1 MTFIRYNVIKMIT
14 KTFFN
19 NDILFGFN
27 NVLSKD
33 KNIFVI
39 NDNTVSVGNF
49 KNELLLFIS
58 NFVFD
63 YDNKNIL
70 EDEMKKLSSIK
81 NYIEIRHCNTSK
93 YNEIQIMKNEQF
105 KNIGKLLILK
115 NKSNEQDNNQN
126 KLPSHEN
133 SHIN

>member
-39 NDNTVSVGNF
+39 NDNTVLETLKMNYYY
-49 KNELLLFIS
+49 L
-58 NFVFD
+58 
-63 YDNKNIL
+63 YQIL
-70 EDEMKKLSSIK
+70 SLIMIIK
-81 NYIEIRHCNTSK
+81 I
-93 YNEIQIMKNEQF
+93 F
-105 KNIGKLLILK
+105 
-115 NKSNEQDNNQN
+115 
-126 KLPSHEN
+126 
-133 SHIN
+133 

>member
-1 MTFIRYNVIKMIT
+1 MTFIPYNVIKKIT

-58 NFVFD
+58 NLVFD

-70 EDEMKKLSSIK
+70 EDEIK
-81 NYIEIRHCNTSK
+81 N
-93 YNEIQIMKNEQF
+93 
-105 KNIGKLLILK
+105 
-115 NKSNEQDNNQN
+115 
-126 KLPSHEN
+126 
-133 SHIN
+133 

>member
-39 NDNTVSVGNF
+39 N
-49 KNELLLFIS
+49 
-58 NFVFD
+58 
-63 YDNKNIL
+63 
-70 EDEMKKLSSIK
+70 
-81 NYIEIRHCNTSK
+81 
-93 YNEIQIMKNEQF
+93 EIQYLLETLKMNYYYLYQILSLIMIIKIF
-105 KNIGKLLILK
+105 
-115 NKSNEQDNNQN
+115 
-126 KLPSHEN
+126 
-133 SHIN
+133 